1 MDDTAPTRIPVNI
14 EDEMKRSY
22 MDYAM
27 SVIIGRALPDVRDGL
42 KPAHRRVLYAMRH
55 MGLASNRAY
64 RKCAAVVG
72 EVIGKFH
79 PHGDAAAYD
88 TLVRLAQDF
97 NMRYPLVDGQG
108 NFGSI
113 DGDPPAAMRYTESRP
128 EPAAEALMADLDKET
143 VDFVPNYDETT
154 EEPTVLPAPFPNLL
168 VNGSSGIAVG
178 MATNIPPHNMR
189 EVIDGVIAVIEAR
202 GESGDARLRALL
214 KAVPGPDF
222 PSAGFIV
229 GRQGIFNAYRTG
241 RGAITL
247 RARAKV
253 EENKKGDKLS
263 IVVTEIPYQVNK
275 ARLIEKIAEL
285 TREKAID
292 GISDIRDESDREGMR
307 IVIEL
312 RRGEVAE
319 VVLNNL
325 YKHTQ
330 LQTTFGIIML
340 AIVGGRPRVL
350 PLLAIVEHFID
361 FRREVVRRRTEFE
374 LRKAEA
380 RAHILEGLKI
390 ALDHLDAV
398 IKLIRGSRNPAE
410 AREGLVSQFS
420 LSLVQAQA
428 ILDMQL
434 QRLTGLERQKI
445 IDELAEL
452 MRVIERLRAIL
463 SSDDLLMDV
472 VVRELKEARERFGD
486 VRRTEII
493 DESGEFRIEDLIAD
507 EDMAITVTNTGYIKR
522 TPISTY
528 RMQRRGGKGR
538 IGMRTRE
545 EDFVSHLFIAST
557 HSYIM
562 IFSDRGRAY
571 WLRVHEVPDVGPG
584 GKGKAIANLVSME
597 DREKIAALL
606 AVREW
611 PQAEGQQ
618 FVVMGT
624 RKGVIKKTDLSSFSN
639 PRTGGIIAI
648 GVEEGDSVIAVEVS
662 DGSEQIFLGTRD
674 GMAIRFDETDVRPMG
689 RTAYGVRGISL
700 RDDDEVVAMDV
711 VRAGGT
717 MLTVTQN
724 GFGKR
729 TDLEE
734 YRVQSRGGIGIINI
748 QTSDRNGKVVGIAYV
763 HDDDELM
770 LISQQGKIL
779 RMVSRDVRAIG
790 RATQGVRLI
799 GVEEGDQVV
808 SVARLAERE
817 EEENG
822 NGSAGAEGGGGDA
835 PPSGESIPPPDDS
848 TA

>member
-1 MDDTAPTRIPVNI
+1 MTDFAASKVPVNI

-42 KPAHRRVLYAMRH
+42 KPAHRRVLYGMRA

-64 RKCAAVVG
+64 RKCAKIVG
-72 EVIGKFH
+72 EVMGNYH
-79 PHGDAAAYD
+79 PHGDASIYD

-113 DGDPPAAMRYTESRP
+113 DGDPPAAMRYTEARP
-128 EPAAEALMADLDKET
+128 EPLAEAMMTDLDKET

-154 EEPTVLPAPFPNLL
+154 EEPTVLPTTFPNLL
-168 VNGSSGIAVG
+168 VNGSAGIAVG

-189 EVIDGVIAVIEAR
+189 EVLDGVLAVIDHR
-202 GESGDARLRALL
+202 KDSKDARFRAVL

-222 PSAGFIV
+222 PSGGFIV
-229 GRQGIFNAYRTG
+229 GREGIFNAYKTG
-241 RGAITL
+241 RGTITL
-247 RARAKV
+247 RAKATV
-253 EENKKGDKLS
+253 EESKKGDKLS
-263 IVVTEIPYQVNK
+263 IVVTEIPYQINK

-285 TREKAID
+285 AREKEIE
-292 GISDIRDESDREGMR
+292 GISDLRDESDRDGMR

-312 RRGEVAE
+312 KRGEVPE
-319 VVLNNL
+319 VILNNL
-325 YKHTQ
+325 YKQTP

-340 AIVGGRPRVL
+340 AIAGGRPKIL
-350 PLLAIVEHFID
+350 PLLDVVEQFIE

-374 LRKAEA
+374 LRRAEA

-390 ALDHLDAV
+390 ALDHLDAI

-410 AREGLVSQFS
+410 AREGLVTQFS
-420 LSLVQAQA
+420 LSTIQAQA

-452 MRVIERLRAIL
+452 MKTIERLRAIL
-463 SSDDLLMDV
+463 SSEELLIQLV
-472 VVRELKEARERFGD
+472 VNELKEIRQRFGD
-486 VRRTEII
+486 ERRTTII

-522 TPISTY
+522 TAISTY

-545 EDFVSHLFIAST
+545 EDFVSHLFVAST
-557 HSYIM
+557 HAYIM

-571 WLRVHEVPDVGPG
+571 WLKVHEIPDVGPG

-597 DREKIAALL
+597 EGEKIAALL
-606 AVREW
+606 AVMEF
-611 PQAEGQQ
+611 PEVEGQQ

-624 RKGVIKKTDLSSFSN
+624 RKGVIKKTDLSAFSN
-639 PRTGGIIAI
+639 PRAGGIIAM
-648 GVEEGDSVIAVEVS
+648 GVEGGDAVIAVELS
-662 DGSEQIFLGTRD
+662 DGKEQIFLGTRN

-689 RTAYGVRGISL
+689 RTAYGVRGITL
-700 RDDDEVVAMDV
+700 RDDDEVVAMEV
-711 VRAGGT
+711 VRERGT
-717 MLTVTQN
+717 LLTVAQN
-724 GFGKR
+724 GYGKR
-729 TDLEE
+729 TELEE
-734 YRVQSRGGIGIINI
+734 YRLQSRGGIGIINI

-763 HDDDELM
+763 HDDDHLM
-770 LISQQGKIL
+770 LISQQGMIL
-779 RMVSRDVRAIG
+779 RMRAGDVRAIG

-799 GVEEGDQVV
+799 EMEEGDEVV
-808 SVARLAERE
+808 SLAKLAEKE
-817 EEENG
+817 EEPG
-822 NGSAGAEGGGGDA
+822 NGGSSEPENSEPSDSAAE
-835 PPSGESIPPPDDS
+835 ER
-848 TA
+848 